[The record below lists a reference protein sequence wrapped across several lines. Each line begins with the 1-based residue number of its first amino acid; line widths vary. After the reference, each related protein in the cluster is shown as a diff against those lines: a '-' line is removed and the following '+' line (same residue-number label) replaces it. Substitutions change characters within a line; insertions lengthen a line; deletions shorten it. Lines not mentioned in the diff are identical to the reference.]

1 MIWLW
6 GGVALLLAIGALWVT
21 ARECGRWIQ
30 AQVARSLKTAQ
41 DELVGLA
48 AQQLALE
55 RAKARGELDV
65 RKEAVDQTVRALEQ
79 QLAKYEQHLRELE
92 RDRAAKYGALQEH
105 LEQAAAET
113 QKLRVTTVQLASM
126 LGNAKV
132 RGQWG
137 EKAAEDIL
145 RLCGLQEGIHY
156 ETQKQ
161 APLGRP
167 DVTFKLPQGQRCY
180 MDVKFPLDNF
190 VKLVN
195 AERDEERRALREQFL
210 RDVRGHMKELE
221 RRDYAS
227 GGAGQ
232 PDYILMFIPN
242 EQVYGAI
249 NEWMPGLIDEG
260 LRKRIILC
268 GPWTLYAQIRVIW
281 DAWQTHYHAQT
292 VGEVMK
298 IVSDFLGAF
307 RRFKDRFAE
316 LGKKLADAM
325 ERHQDIA
332 RIDYAQ
338 LERKVEQIERYRA
351 GQASEAAGSLPAASE
366 GATAELLSADTKE
379 GPS

>member
-6 GGVALLLAIGALWVT
+6 CGAAALAIAGIWFA
-21 ARECGRWIQ
+21 AREAGRWIQ
-30 AQVARSLKTAQ
+30 AQVARAFKTAQ
-41 DELVGLA
+41 EQLVQLN
-48 AQQLALE
+48 AQQLAIE
-55 RAKARGELDV
+55 RAKAQGELDV
-65 RKEAVDQTVRALEQ
+65 RKEAVDQSVRALEQ

-105 LEQAAAET
+105 LEQAAVET
-113 QKLRVTTVQLASM
+113 QKLRATTVQLASM

-137 EKAAEDIL
+137 EKAADDIL
-145 RLCGLQEGIHY
+145 RLCGLQEGVQY
-156 ETQKQ
+156 EKQ
-161 APLGRP
+161 RNAPLGRP
-167 DVTFKLPQGQRCY
+167 DFTFKLPEGERCYY

-190 VKLVN
+190 IKLTN
-195 AERDEERRALREQFL
+195 AEPEDEKRALREQFL
-210 RDVRGHMKELE
+210 RDVRTHMKELE

-227 GGAGQ
+227 GGGAGQ

-242 EQVYGAI
+242 EQVYSAI

-268 GPWTLYAQIRVIW
+268 GPWTLYAQVRVIW

-338 LERKVEQIERYRA
+338 LERKVEQIERYRT
-351 GQASEAAGSLPAASE
+351 GSLPAPPE